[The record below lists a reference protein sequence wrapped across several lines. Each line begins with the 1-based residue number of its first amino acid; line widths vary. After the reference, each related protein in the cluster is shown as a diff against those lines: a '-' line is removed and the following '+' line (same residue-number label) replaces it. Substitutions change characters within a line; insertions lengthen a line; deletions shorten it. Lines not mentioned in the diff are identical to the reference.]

1 LKDRKASSDK
11 DKLVEDQRR
20 YRELLRV
27 SNDLVWELDA
37 DFRYTYISENA
48 LEAADWQVDDFLGK
62 RPQDIRWFSDG
73 GKPWEKIL
81 TKLEA
86 HETVSGLEFSVE
98 QEAFG
103 RRVYRVTAQ
112 PQFSGD
118 DFSGYHGVS
127 RDVTTEVGAI
137 SASERRFKDI
147 AESASD
153 WFWEMDAQLRV
164 TNISER
170 FAEFTGIS
178 PELFIG
184 KQRDVYVQSTT
195 GGDDVT
201 AHLADLEAH
210 RPFRDFIY
218 TFVDPDGQ
226 EFWFSSSGVPVFSDD
241 GEFQGYRGAA
251 RDLTAGVTAEQRAD
265 KAHALLLDAIEYSP
279 DGIMLWDPN
288 ELFVAGNIEQMVG
301 IPSEILAE
309 LKPGVAFE
317 EFMHMVA
324 YSGFL
329 VDFVGREDE
338 WLAER
343 LERHRSVEQN
353 SFVLHR
359 ADGRWTRVTENR
371 TRDGGVL
378 TTYTDI
384 TDIKQSEEALQIA
397 EAQLM
402 DAIEAIDLG
411 FALFDRDD
419 CFVLCNSVYRDAFPE
434 DADFL
439 VSGTKFETI
448 VRKAASH
455 GVYDGSESY
464 ILERLRQHR
473 EHGAPVEI
481 ELASGMTVSLT
492 ERETQDGG
500 TVSVWRDVT
509 EEKQREEALE
519 VSQRR
524 FSMAFESSPALLA
537 MSKMSDGKFVDVNAQ
552 WQKSLGYTR
561 EEAVGRT
568 ATEMRI
574 WKSPDDRRNFM
585 VFMQQEGRVRDLETT
600 LVRKDGSTIDL
611 LTSCEIIEIDGEKQ
625 FMFVGTDYSERKL
638 MESELRNAK
647 NEAEFASRSKSEFL
661 ANMSHELRTPLNAII
676 GFAEF
681 IGQEIYGPVGDERY
695 GEYVNDI
702 RDSGVHL
709 LDLINDILDVSR
721 VEAGKM
727 ELRESEFDF
736 NMLVDSSIRLLRDR
750 AIEAGVALD
759 LEVQQDLPLLRG
771 DHTRMKQVV
780 VNLLSNAVKFTPRD
794 GKVVVSTLAG
804 PGDGG
809 ISLVVADTGIGIAEV
824 DREVVMR
831 VFGQVDTKL
840 SRQYDGTGLGLPLSK
855 ALVELHGGSFDMQS
869 TVGEGTIFTIK
880 LPPERSVVI

>member
-1 LKDRKASSDK
+1 MKDRKANSDE
-11 DKLVEDQRR
+11 DELAEDQRR

-27 SNDLVWELDA
+27 SNDVVWELDA
-37 DFRYTYISENA
+37 ELRYTYISDNA
-48 LEAADWQVDDFLGK
+48 PEALNWKIEDFLGN
-62 RPQDIRWFSDG
+62 RPSDIEIVVSVSKEWNSIL
-73 GKPWEKIL
+73 EKI
-81 TKLEA
+81 EA
-86 HETVSGLEFSVE
+86 HEPVTGLEFSIDN
-98 QEAFG
+98 EAFG
-103 RRVYRVTAQ
+103 RRVYRIWAKPV
-112 PQFSGD
+112 FMDGI
-118 DFSGYHGVS
+118 FCGYRGVS
-127 RDVTTEVGAI
+127 RDVSQEVGAI

-153 WFWEMDAQLRV
+153 WFWEMDAQSRV
-164 TNISER
+164 TYVSDR
-170 FAEFTGIS
+170 FAEFTGVS
-178 PELFIG
+178 RDMFIG
-184 KQRDVYVQSTT
+184 RRREVYVHSAQ
-195 GGDDVT
+195 DKDAVA
-201 AHLADLEAH
+201 AHLADLEAR
-210 RPFRDFIY
+210 RPFRDFNY
-218 TFVDPDGQ
+218 TYIDPDG
-226 EFWFSSSGVPVFSDD
+226 EEHWFSSSGVPVFSDD

-251 RDLTAGVTAEQRAD
+251 RDITASVKAEQRAE

-279 DGIMLWDPN
+279 DGIMLWDAD
-288 ELFVAGNIEQMVG
+288 ERFVAGNIEQLIG
-301 IPSEILAE
+301 IPPDILNK

-329 VDFVGREDE
+329 VEFVGQEEE
-338 WLAER
+338 WLADR
-343 LERHRSVEQN
+343 LERHRSIEQN
-353 SFVLHR
+353 IFVLHR

-397 EAQLM
+397 EAQLI
-402 DAIEAIDLG
+402 DAIESIDMG
-411 FALFDRDD
+411 FALYDRDD
-419 CFVLCNSVYRDAFPE
+419 RFILCNSVHRNSFPE
-434 DADFL
+434 RADFL
-439 VSGTKFETI
+439 IPGTKFETI
-448 VRKAASH
+448 VREAAKQEI
-455 GVYDGSESY
+455 YDSSESY

-473 EHGAPVEI
+473 EYGAKSEI
-481 ELASGMTVSLT
+481 QLTSGLTVSLT
-492 ERETQDGG
+492 ERQTQEGG
-500 TVSVWRDVT
+500 TVSVWRNIT
-509 EEKQREEALE
+509 EEKQREQALE

-537 MSKMSDGKFVDVNAQ
+537 LSKMSDGTFIDVNTQ
-552 WQKSLGYTR
+552 WQKSLGYMR
-561 EEAVGRT
+561 EEVVGRT
-568 ATEMRI
+568 AAEIRI
-574 WKSPDDRRNFM
+574 WKTPDDRRNF
-585 VFMQQEGRVRDLETT
+585 VAFMEQEGRVRDLELA
-600 LVRKDGSTIDL
+600 LVHKDGTTIDL
-611 LTSCEIIEIDGEKQ
+611 LTSWEIIEFDGERQ
-625 FMFVGTDYSERKL
+625 LMFVGTDYTERKL

-695 GEYVNDI
+695 GEYVGDI

-736 NMLVDSSIRLLRDR
+736 NTLVDGSIRLLRDR
-750 AIEAGVALD
+750 ATEAGVALD
-759 LEVQQDLPLLRG
+759 LEVQLDLPLFMG
-771 DHTRMKQVV
+771 DQTRIKQVV

-794 GKVVVSTLAG
+794 GKVVVSTLVD

-809 ISLVVADTGIGIAEV
+809 INLVVADTGIGIAEA
-824 DREVVMR
+824 DKEVVMR

-880 LPPERSVVI
+880 LPPERSVAV

>member
-1 LKDRKASSDK
+1 MDRKASPDK
-11 DKLVEDQRR
+11 DKLAEDQKR

-27 SNDLVWELDA
+27 TNDFVWELDA
-37 DFRYTYISENA
+37 DLRYIYISENA
-48 LEAADWQVDDFLGK
+48 PEAANWKIENFIGK
-62 RPQDIRWFSDG
+62 RPRDVEWLASG
-73 GKPWEKIL
+73 GKQRGNIL
-81 TKLEA
+81 EKLEA
-86 HETVSGLEFSVE
+86 NEPVSGLEFSIE
-98 QEAFG
+98 HEEFG

-112 PQFSGD
+112 PQFSD
-118 DFSGYHGVS
+118 EVFTGYLGVS
-127 RDVTTEVGAI
+127 RDVTSEVVAI
-137 SASERRFKDI
+137 SASERRFRDI

-164 TNISER
+164 TFVSDR
-170 FAEFTGIS
+170 FTEFTGVS
-178 PELFIG
+178 PDLFLG
-184 KQRDVYVQSTT
+184 KRREVYVHSAMDKDAVAT
-195 GGDDVT
+195 
-201 AHLADLEAH
+201 HLADLEAR
-210 RPFRDFIY
+210 RPFRDFNY
-218 TFVDPDGQ
+218 TFVDPVGD
-226 EFWFSSSGVPVFSDD
+226 EHWFSSSGVPVFSND

-251 RDLTAGVTAEQRAD
+251 RDITANVKAEQRAE

-288 ELFVAGNIEQMVG
+288 ECFVAGNIEQLVG
-301 IPSEILAE
+301 IPPEILDK

-329 VDFVGREDE
+329 VEFVGREEE
-338 WLAER
+338 WLADR
-343 LERHRSVEQN
+343 LERHRSIEQN

-359 ADGRWTRVTENR
+359 ADGRYTRVTENR

-419 CFVLCNSVYRDAFPE
+419 CFVLCNSVYRNAFPK
-434 DADFL
+434 DCDFL
-439 VSGTKFETI
+439 VPGTSFETI
-448 VRKAASH
+448 VREAAKL
-455 GVYDGSESY
+455 GVYEGSESH
-464 ILERLRQHR
+464 ILDRLRQHR
-473 EHGAPVEI
+473 EHGAQIEI
-481 ELASGMTVSLT
+481 ELMSGMTVSLT
-492 ERETQDGG
+492 ERQTQEGG
-500 TVSVWRDVT
+500 TVSVWRNITD
-509 EEKQREEALE
+509 EKLREQALE

-537 MSKMSDGKFVDVNAQ
+537 ISKMADGTFIDVNTQ
-552 WQKSLGYTR
+552 WQKSLGYSR
-561 EEAVGRT
+561 EEAIGRT
-568 ATEMRI
+568 SAEMRI
-574 WKSPDDRRNFM
+574 WQTPDDRRNFM
-585 VFMQQEGRVRDLETT
+585 TFMAQEGRVRDLEST
-600 LVRKDGSTIDL
+600 LVRKDGTTIDL
-611 LTSCEIIEIDGEKQ
+611 LTSCEIIEFDGEKQ
-625 FMFVGTDYSERKL
+625 LMFVGTDYSERKL

-695 GEYVNDI
+695 GEYVKDI

-736 NMLVDSSIRLLRDR
+736 NSLVDGSIRLVRDR
-750 AIEAGVALD
+750 ATEAGVALE
-759 LEVQQDLPLLRG
+759 LEVQQDLPLFLG
-771 DHTRMKQVV
+771 DQTRIKQVI
-780 VNLLSNAVKFTPRD
+780 VNLLSNAVKFTPKD
-794 GKVVVSTLAG
+794 GKVVVSTLVD

-809 ISLVVADTGIGIAEV
+809 INLVVADTGIGIAQA
-824 DREVVMR
+824 DKEVVMR

-880 LPPERSVVI
+880 LPPERSVAI